1 MMKLTISDIIA
12 DIAVIESNGDSVRGI
27 EMGSVM
33 WCTVYDSLSC
43 TEKTATKVGSPRS
56 ASDKIFPMLLS
67 YPFRVT
73 ESLGKTVNYLLADHP
88 HDPPWISRD
97 DLQ

>member
-43 TEKTATKVGSPRS
+43 TEKTATKVG
-56 ASDKIFPMLLS
+56 MLLS